1 MYNFNWE
8 TPVQGGRFFA
18 PHAVDIPFVFN
29 TLAKAPGMV
38 GPVTPQ
44 SQALAD
50 RVSACWANFARTG
63 VPSAPGMPKW
73 TPYNPT
79 TRPTMVIN
87 TRSEMISDPRSEQRK
102 LMLTFGS
109 QQLRPGNAGPA

>member
-18 PHAVDIPFVFN
+18 THAVDIPFVFDS
-29 TLAKAPGMV
+29 LAKAPTMI
-38 GPVTPQ
+38 GPVTKEK
-44 SQALAD
+44 QALAD

-73 TPYNPT
+73 TPYNAV

-87 TRSEMISDPRSEQRK
+87 TKSEMVNDPRGEQRK
-102 LMLTFGS
+102 LMLAFGS
-109 QQLRPGNAGPA
+109 QQLRPGGGGPG